1 MSKILEYFFFTSDLS
16 CAKFSRAGQKTAFLK
31 FKLKLRQQK
40 WCQTFAM
47 LCYSVWIAHFE
58 VLVRNYPRS
67 I

>member
-1 MSKILEYFFFTSDLS
+1 MSKILEYSFVTSDLS
-16 CAKFSRAGQKTAFLK
+16 CAKLSRAEQKTAVLK

-40 WCQTFAM
+40 WCQTIAM
-47 LCYSVWIAHFE
+47 LRYSMWIRHFE